1 MDLDKTSKEELVKLL
16 EQIRDQQ
23 DSRANFNANEID
35 ENQKLFDSRHEI
47 IFSITA
53 NVVEQD
59 DTGQAVASRHICRK
73 NYHIPVPATKD
84 YNEYMTAFFDFLEK
98 CLSDSANQAN
108 HIKDKIDG

>member
-1 MDLDKTSKEELVKLL
+1 MDLDNTSKEELVKLL

-47 IFSITA
+47 VFSIIA
-53 NVVEQD
+53 NVIEQD
-59 DTGQAVASRHICRK
+59 EAGQAVASRHICRK

-84 YNEYMTAFFDFLEK
+84 YNEYMAAFFDFLEK
-98 CLSDSANQAN
+98 CLSDSTNKANS
-108 HIKDKIDG
+108 IKDKVND

>member
-98 CLSDSANQAN
+98 SLSDSANQAN